1 MRLFSGA
8 TLFWFILALF
18 YLVLAIVTF
27 ASSRPVKHLFTKLAK
42 EGGTDLVTEEGE
54 EISIENTVYR
64 AYKGIITTDII
75 GFVFAAVAA
84 VISVLL

>member
-1 MRLFSGA
+1 MQLFSGP
-8 TLFWFILALF
+8 TLFWLILALF
-18 YLVLAIVTF
+18 YLVLALVTF
-27 ASSRPVKHLFTKLAK
+27 ISSRPVRHMFTKLIR

-54 EISIENTVYR
+54 EISIENTMYR